1 MPKPI
6 VVKKDLPEVAAYS
19 LHEQNHWQLVDRN
32 HHGEGGR
39 EHNEM
44 PWLRIE
50 GDYLSPLA

>member
-1 MPKPI
+1 MLGLSI
-6 VVKKDLPEVAAYS
+6 KDAKAKANRDKRGRNFSYGALKS
-19 LHEQNHWQLVDRN
+19 N
-32 HHGEGGR
+32 HHGQGGR